1 MRTTLRATQ
10 LISQGRNI
18 FYPYHGLRITS
29 LKEGGFGIMAVRPGG
44 PDLLI
49 GKYSDQWRAINIC
62 EEIMYAVSEGKERYW
77 LPKD

>member
-10 LISQGRNI
+10 LVSQNRNI
-18 FYPYHGLRITS
+18 FYPYSGLRITN
-29 LKEGGFGIMAVRPGG
+29 LKDGGFGIMAVRPSG

-49 GKYSDQWRAINIC
+49 GCYTEQWRAVNIC